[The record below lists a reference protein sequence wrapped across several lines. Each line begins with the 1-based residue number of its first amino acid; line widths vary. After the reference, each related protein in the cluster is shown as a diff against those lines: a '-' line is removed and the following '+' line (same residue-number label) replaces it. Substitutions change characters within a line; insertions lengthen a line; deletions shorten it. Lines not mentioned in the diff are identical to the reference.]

1 MKPTILRGE
10 LLMWVMHL
18 VSDGREEAKRG
29 LCAAD
34 RWAVESVVGTAC
46 QDQVALDEYLH
57 ALQEEIGDRPT
68 GAGSGLDDP
77 AAWDALFRDGLSALP
92 DARLLAVAE
101 SAEAIRELNARVGA
115 ALTGGTLA
123 VEWHRY
129 PKVMADR
136 MSEADIDQLARETA
150 DEYCR
155 LQADMMQEV
164 VEVFN
169 RMWAEECRRR
179 AANPPPPDAGGTD

>member
-18 VSDGREEAKRG
+18 VSDGREKAERG
-29 LCAAD
+29 LSAAD

-46 QDQVALDEYLH
+46 QDQVALDEYLDR
-57 ALQEEIGDRPT
+57 LQREIGDRP
-68 GAGSGLDDP
+68 AGTDTGLDDP
-77 AAWDALFRDGLSALP
+77 ATWDALFRDGLSALP
-92 DARLLAVAE
+92 DSRLLAVAE
-101 SAEAIRELNARVGA
+101 SAETVRELNARVGA
-115 ALTGGTLA
+115 ALIGGTLA
-123 VEWHRY
+123 VEWRRY

-136 MSEADIDQLARETA
+136 MSEEEIDQFVRETA

-155 LQADMMQEV
+155 QQADLMQKS
-164 VEVFN
+164 VEVFW

-179 AANPPPPDAGGTD
+179 SATPPPPNAGGTD